1 MSTSCSQNA
10 DQLRSAD
17 YAALL
22 EGAVVS
28 IFSTVADIELL
39 SRPTDPATETSHN
52 SITVILNFGGH
63 EQGFLALNCSDA
75 LAGLLAI
82 NMSGDTEELSDSYL
96 CGALSETAHII
107 VTSLFENMPHRSC
120 HTVSNPAVIR
130 GDDTLVQKLTA
141 DPRGYTCS
149 FFHGTGR
156 VLVKLVMHPSN
167 CLAATIRM
175 PEYPASALHQA
186 HRLFSCPRFGHQ
198 CRQLQHTEPSSPHTV
213 RGIPYPAR
221 PGSGFL
227 SSTRFDCSP

>member
-39 SRPTDPATETSHN
+39 SQPTDPATETSHN

-107 VTSLFENMPHRSC
+107 VTSLFENMRRNKFLWDHFKKIEVPCLFLKAEKSKLITNGMVMMMKGFRPKME
-120 HTVSNPAVIR
+120 VSIIKGV
-130 GDDTLVQKLTA
+130 GHHEL
-141 DPRGYTCS
+141 S
-149 FFHGTGR
+149 FH
-156 VLVKLVMHPSN
+156 
-167 CLAATIRM
+167 AAKEVAAEIGN
-175 PEYPASALHQA
+175 
-186 HRLFSCPRFGHQ
+186 FFKKN
-198 CRQLQHTEPSSPHTV
+198 
-213 RGIPYPAR
+213 
-221 PGSGFL
+221 
-227 SSTRFDCSP
+227 